1 MRKSCR
7 VMLRDQ
13 AFFARRGDILLDAAL
28 ANGVDIPHDCRSGHC
43 GSCRVRVLDGL
54 AIGGECGELG
64 AARACQSRI
73 MSDLRLEIEGLP
85 KIRTA
90 VGEVSAIKKRA
101 RDVVEISIMPLQP
114 VIYLPGQYLRVQFRG
129 YPARCYNPT
138 ASMEDLLE
146 REFLHFQIQRIHGG
160 QVSTAIGSGVRE
172 GHRVK
177 IQGPY
182 GLAFLRPAS
191 MKRLVLVASGAGFAP
206 VWSIAVAAIKE
217 HQRRRIVMVV
227 GARTIES
234 MYMINAL
241 RTLAR
246 YPNVTIIPVVA
257 TPQNLSAAIRIGSV
271 ADHMPELSPEDTVH
285 ACGPPR
291 LVEAVSK
298 VAAAAK
304 APCYSIPFTPQY
316 AKESVLSRMF
326 NWFNGVE
333 QYPRPAE
340 GISRRSTRRRAQVRA
355 ACGAAC

>member
-13 AFFARRGDILLDAAL
+13 VFFAPRGDILLDAAL

-43 GSCRVRVLDGL
+43 ESCRVRVLDGL

-64 AARACQSRI
+64 AARACQTRI

-85 KIRTA
+85 KIQTA
-90 VGEVSAIKKRA
+90 SGEVSAIKKRA
-101 RDVVEISIMPLQP
+101 RDVVEISIAP
-114 VIYLPGQYLRVQFRG
+114 VRPVTYLPGQYLRVQFRG
-129 YPARCYNPT
+129 YPTRCYNPT
-138 ASMEDLLE
+138 ASMKDLTE
-146 REFLHFQIQRIHGG
+146 RDFLHFQIQRIRGG
-160 QVSTAIGSGVRE
+160 RVSTAIGGRIGE
-172 GHRVK
+172 GHQVR

-217 HQRRRIVMVV
+217 HQRRQIVMVV
-227 GARTIES
+227 GARTVES

-241 RTLAR
+241 CMLAR
-246 YPNVTIIPVVA
+246 YPNVTIIPVAA
-257 TPQNLSAAIRIGSV
+257 TPQNLSPMIRIGSV
-271 ADHMPELSPEDTVH
+271 TDHIPKLSPEDTVH

-298 VAAAAK
+298 MAAAADS
-304 APCYSIPFTPQY
+304 ACYCIPFAPQY
-316 AKESVLSRMF
+316 AKESVLSQVF
-326 NWFNGVE
+326 NWLSDVK
-333 QYPRPAE
+333 QYAILAE
-340 GISRRSTRRRAQVRA
+340 WIGGRLALEDHKFAQHRA
-355 ACGAAC
+355 